1 MSLDLAWMTDGLCAG
16 MCSGWDAL
24 EVAEQISMCGGCP
37 VAVECRDYGQAVD
50 AADIVYGGRLFPPH
64 SRKVRVGA
72 QNVCAGP
79 DCERAVS
86 YRATGLCRTHQ
97 AQWVRRGR
105 SRHLLTPIGAAA

>member
-50 AADIVYGGRLFPPH
+50 AADIVYGGKLFPAH
-64 SRKVRVGA
+64 SRKVTLIR
-72 QNVCAGP
+72 
-79 DCERAVS
+79 
-86 YRATGLCRTHQ
+86 
-97 AQWVRRGR
+97 
-105 SRHLLTPIGAAA
+105 AAA